1 MLANT
6 QRERF
11 LNGAEKY
18 AAYLET
24 PEGRLRT
31 DLAFANLRDAL
42 PEQGLTSWRALDLGC
57 GTGAVAL
64 RLAKLG
70 VHVTLLDCSKR
81 MLELAERAFA
91 EAGVTANP
99 ELKIGDV
106 SEAADLFAHRSFD
119 VVVCHNVVEYV
130 DDPTVVLRSLAT
142 LLRGPNGILSLL
154 VRSQAGEVL
163 KAAIASGDLEALQGT
178 LDSDWGK
185 ESLYG
190 GKVRLFT
197 PKTLEATLR
206 HALLRVIARRG
217 VRIISDCLP
226 ERVSRSGEYE
236 KIFAL
241 EQKLAAREEYF
252 GVARYLQ
259 YLAKVER

>member
-42 PEQGLTSWRALDLGC
+42 PEQGLASLRALDLGC

-163 KAAIASGDLEALQGT
+163 KAAIASGDLEAL
-178 LDSDWGK
+178 
-185 ESLYG
+185 
-190 GKVRLFT
+190 
-197 PKTLEATLR
+197 
-206 HALLRVIARRG
+206 
-217 VRIISDCLP
+217 
-226 ERVSRSGEYE
+226 
-236 KIFAL
+236 
-241 EQKLAAREEYF
+241 
-252 GVARYLQ
+252 
-259 YLAKVER
+259 